1 MSINQNWVKVLFA
14 NSFSQPIVVAGPP
27 TANGSE
33 PVLVR
38 IRNIDQKG
46 FEVRLQEWDYQDK
59 IHDKETFSY
68 MVMEKGAFALNNGAK
83 VEAGSFNGS
92 SSFTK
97 INLQQPYN
105 STPVILA
112 QVITENATA
121 AVTGRISNVNQT
133 SFEYLLQE
141 QEKNSA
147 AHATES
153 IGYIAWEPG
162 QGEFNNMVYE
172 VGTTTDSVTHAWKT
186 VTFQPAFPDLPLFIA
201 AMQTTEGTD
210 TAAVRYQ
217 NMSQTKTQIKI
228 EEEQSND
235 SEVDHTSEVVGYLA
249 IGEKTATTTTTPSSD
264 TGTSALPWSLKY
276 VDSEETERVYRPAI
290 NAFDGDPTTFWHT
303 AWSSST
309 PSCPHEIQI
318 NLGAT

>member
-1 MSINQNWVKVLFA
+1 M
-14 NSFSQPIVVAGPP
+14 
-27 TANGSE
+27 
-33 PVLVR
+33 R

-46 FEVRLQEWDYQDK
+46 FEVRLQEWDYQDGN
-59 IHDKETFSY
+59 HAAETFSY
-68 MVMEKGAFALNNGAK
+68 IVMEKGTFALNNGAK

-92 SSFTK
+92 SSFQK

-105 STPVILA
+105 FTPVILS

-133 SFEYLLQE
+133 SFEYMLQE

-147 AHATES
+147 AHPTET

-172 VGTTTDSVTHAWKT
+172 VGTTTDSISHAWKDSH
-186 VTFQPAFPDLPLFIA
+186 FPAEFPDLPLFIA
-201 AMQTTEGTD
+201 AMQTTDGSD

-235 SEVDHTSEVVGYLA
+235 SEIDHTSEVVGYLA
-249 IGEKTATTTTTPSSD
+249 IGEKTAGTAHHLHSTT
-264 TGTSALPWSLKY
+264 GRKWLLIQPWSLNY
-276 VDSEETERVYRPAI
+276 VDSEEIEREYKP
-290 NAFDGDPTTFWHT
+290 
-303 AWSSST
+303 
-309 PSCPHEIQI
+309 Q
-318 NLGAT
+318 